1 MKNQSQ
7 STLLPPVQPDPAQ
20 GPKFKVHGSKLKR
33 RPISFARLRWILA
46 ASSCCIVFFSG
57 CTITSYTS
65 PSGER
70 FTRSSLGANT
80 SLHSLAFEA
89 NTNGLRRVRLQ
100 GYQEDNSQA
109 LGVVTEAAVRG
120 ALSAAKP

>member
-1 MKNQSQ
+1 M
-7 STLLPPVQPDPAQ
+7 
-20 GPKFKVHGSKLKR
+20 
-33 RPISFARLRWILA
+33 FARLRQMLA
-46 ASSCCIVFFSG
+46 DSDFDLGASLVIRHSSLVIATTATCLLTACSSL
-57 CTITSYTS
+57 SYTS
-65 PSGER
+65 PTGEKFSR
-70 FTRSSLGANT
+70 ISLGANT

-109 LGVVTEAAVRG
+109 LGIVTEAAVRG

>member
-1 MKNQSQ
+1 MSLGC
-7 STLLPPVQPDPAQ
+7 SALAVLLCV
-20 GPKFKVHGSKLKR
+20 
-33 RPISFARLRWILA
+33 
-46 ASSCCIVFFSG
+46 G
-57 CTITSYTS
+57 CTITTYTN

-100 GYQEDNSQA
+100 GYQQDATQA
-109 LGVVTEAAVRG
+109 LGIVTEAAVRG
-120 ALSAAKP
+120 AVGSLK